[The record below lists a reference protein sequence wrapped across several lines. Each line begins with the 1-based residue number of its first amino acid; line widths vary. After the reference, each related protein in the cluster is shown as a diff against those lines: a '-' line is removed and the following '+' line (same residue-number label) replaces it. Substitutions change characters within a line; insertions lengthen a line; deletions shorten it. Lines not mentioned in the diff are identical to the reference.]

1 MVKNQSG
8 YEHDGIGVEVMR
20 EAIYACSSYC
30 VGRISLGPDVITA
43 SQDRA
48 DEQNGVDGSCR
59 WL

>member
-8 YEHDGIGVEVMR
+8 YEHDGIGVEATR

-30 VGRISLGPDVITA
+30 VGRISLRLDVITA

-48 DEQNGVDGSCR
+48 VEQNRVDSSCR